1 MKESLK
7 KIEELKNQL
16 NAVKSELQNEFK
28 AELKKIFVDNPTLD
42 SIEMYLNNHE
52 FNDGGDTSFY
62 IGYEDLKI
70 VVEGEEVEREW
81 DNATKQYKPNPV
93 LESLIELFGAGMNHK
108 HHSDSVYI
116 YSSKTGYIGLAEG
129 LNFNK

>member
-16 NAVKSELQNEFK
+16 NTVKSELQKEFK

-42 SIEMYLNNHE
+42 SVEMYINNHE
-52 FNDGGDTSFY
+52 FNDGGATSFY

-81 DNATKQYKPNPV
+81 DNKTKEYVENPV
-93 LESLIELFGAGMNHK
+93 LESLIELFGDVQCIHEDLYGDEYEHL
-108 HHSDSVYI
+108 SITREDV
-116 YSSKTGYIGLAEG
+116 
-129 LNFNK
+129 LNY

>member
-16 NAVKSELQNEFK
+16 NTVKSELQKEFK

-42 SIEMYLNNHE
+42 SVEMYINNHE
-52 FNDGGDTSFY
+52 FNDGGATSFY

-81 DNATKQYKPNPV
+81 DNATKEYVENPV
-93 LESLIELFGAGMNHK
+93 LESLIELFGDIHCIHEDLYGDEYEHL
-108 HHSDSVYI
+108 SITREDV
-116 YSSKTGYIGLAEG
+116 
-129 LNFNK
+129 LNY

>member
-16 NAVKSELQNEFK
+16 NTVKSELQKEFK
-28 AELKKIFVDNPTLD
+28 AELKKIFVDNPKLD
-42 SIEMYLNNHE
+42 SIEMYVNNHE
-52 FNDGGDTSFY
+52 FNDGDATSFY

-81 DNATKQYKPNPV
+81 DNSTKEYKPNPV
-93 LESLIELFGAGMNHK
+93 LESLINLFGDTQCIHEDLYGDEWEHLSITREDVLK
-108 HHSDSVYI
+108 Y
-116 YSSKTGYIGLAEG
+116 
-129 LNFNK
+129 

>member
-16 NAVKSELQNEFK
+16 NTVKSELQKEFK

-52 FNDGGDTSFY
+52 FNDGGATSFY

-70 VVEGEEVEREW
+70 VVEGEEVERDW
-81 DNATKQYKPNPV
+81 DSETKEYKSNPV
-93 LESLIELFGAGMNHK
+93 LESLIELFGDVQCIHEDLYGDEYEHL
-108 HHSDSVYI
+108 SITREDV
-116 YSSKTGYIGLAEG
+116 
-129 LNFNK
+129 LNY

>member
-7 KIEELKNQL
+7 KIEELRNQL

-52 FNDGGDTSFY
+52 FNDGGATSFY

-81 DNATKQYKPNPV
+81 DNKTKEYVENPV
-93 LESLIELFGAGMNHK
+93 LESLIELFGDVHCIHEDLYGDEYEHLSITREDVIN
-108 HHSDSVYI
+108 Y
-116 YSSKTGYIGLAEG
+116 
-129 LNFNK
+129 

>member
-16 NAVKSELQNEFK
+16 NTVKSELQKEFK
-28 AELKKIFVDNPTLD
+28 AELKKIFVDNPKLD
-42 SIEMYLNNHE
+42 SIEMYVNNHE
-52 FNDGGDTSFY
+52 FNDGDATSFY

-81 DNATKQYKPNPV
+81 DRTTKTYTNP
-93 LESLIELFGAGMNHK
+93 LIESLIELFGDVHCIHEDLYGDEYEHL
-108 HHSDSVYI
+108 SITREDV
-116 YSSKTGYIGLAEG
+116 
-129 LNFNK
+129 LNY

>member
-28 AELKKIFVDNPTLD
+28 AELKKIFVDNPKLD
-42 SIEMYLNNHE
+42 SVEMYLNNHE
-52 FNDGGDTSFY
+52 FNDGDATSFY

-81 DNATKQYKPNPV
+81 DNATKEYNPNPV
-93 LESLIELFGAGMNHK
+93 LESLIELFGDVHCIHEDLYGDEYEHL
-108 HHSDSVYI
+108 SITREDV
-116 YSSKTGYIGLAEG
+116 
-129 LNFNK
+129 LNY

>member
-16 NAVKSELQNEFK
+16 NTVKSELQKEFK

-81 DNATKQYKPNPV
+81 DNSTKEYKPNPV
-93 LESLIELFGAGMNHK
+93 IESLFELFDDVQCIHEDLYGDEYEHLSITREDVLK
-108 HHSDSVYI
+108 Y
-116 YSSKTGYIGLAEG
+116 
-129 LNFNK
+129 

>member
-7 KIEELKNQL
+7 KIEELRNQL
-16 NAVKSELQNEFK
+16 NTVKSELQKEFK

-42 SIEMYLNNHE
+42 SVEMYINNHE
-52 FNDGGDTSFY
+52 FNDGGATSFY

-81 DNATKQYKPNPV
+81 DNKTKEYVENPL
-93 LESLIELFGAGMNHK
+93 LESLIELFGDVQCIHEDLYGDEYEHL
-108 HHSDSVYI
+108 SITREDV
-116 YSSKTGYIGLAEG
+116 
-129 LNFNK
+129 LNY

>member
-16 NAVKSELQNEFK
+16 NTVKSELQKEFK

-42 SIEMYLNNHE
+42 SVEMYINNHE
-52 FNDGGDTSFY
+52 FNDGGATSFY

-81 DNATKQYKPNPV
+81 DNKTKEYVENPV
-93 LESLIELFGAGMNHK
+93 LESLIELFGDVQCIHEDLYGDEYEHLSIIREEVLK
-108 HHSDSVYI
+108 
-116 YSSKTGYIGLAEG
+116 
-129 LNFNK
+129 F

>member
-16 NAVKSELQNEFK
+16 NAVKSELQKEFK
-28 AELKKIFVDNPTLD
+28 AKLKKIFVDNPTLD
-42 SIEMYLNNHE
+42 SVEMYINNHE
-52 FNDGGDTSFY
+52 FNDGDATLFY

-81 DNATKQYKPNPV
+81 DNKTKEYVENP
-93 LESLIELFGAGMNHK
+93 LIEPLIELFGDVQCIHEDLYGDEYEHLSITREEVLK
-108 HHSDSVYI
+108 
-116 YSSKTGYIGLAEG
+116 
-129 LNFNK
+129 F

>member
-52 FNDGGDTSFY
+52 FNDGDATSFY

-81 DNATKQYKPNPV
+81 DNATKEYNPNPV
-93 LESLIELFGAGMNHK
+93 LESLIELFGDVHCIHEDLYGDEYEHL
-108 HHSDSVYI
+108 SITREDV
-116 YSSKTGYIGLAEG
+116 
-129 LNFNK
+129 LNY

>member
-28 AELKKIFVDNPTLD
+28 SDLKKIFVDNPTLD
-42 SIEMYLNNHE
+42 SVEMYINNHE
-52 FNDGGDTSFY
+52 FNDGDATLFY

-81 DNATKQYKPNPV
+81 DDKTKEYVENPV
-93 LESLIELFGAGMNHK
+93 LESLIQLFDDTQCIHE
-108 HHSDSVYI
+108 DVYGDEYEHLSI
-116 YSSKTGYIGLAEG
+116 TREDVLKY
-129 LNFNK
+129 

>member
-7 KIEELKNQL
+7 KIEELNQQL
-16 NAVKSELQNEFK
+16 FSAKSELQKEFM

-52 FNDGGDTSFY
+52 FNDGDATSFY
-62 IGYEDLKI
+62 LGYEDLKI

-81 DNATKQYKPNPV
+81 DSATKEYMSNPV
-93 LESLIELFGAGMNHK
+93 IESLINLFGDTQCIHEDLYGDEWEHLSITREDVLK
-108 HHSDSVYI
+108 
-116 YSSKTGYIGLAEG
+116 
-129 LNFNK
+129 F

>member
-16 NAVKSELQNEFK
+16 NTVKSELQKEFK

-52 FNDGGDTSFY
+52 FNDGGATSFY

-81 DNATKQYKPNPV
+81 DNKTKEYVENPV
-93 LESLIELFGAGMNHK
+93 LESLIELFGDVHCIHEDLYGDEYEHLSITREEVLK
-108 HHSDSVYI
+108 
-116 YSSKTGYIGLAEG
+116 
-129 LNFNK
+129 F

>member
-16 NAVKSELQNEFK
+16 FSAKSELRKEFK

-52 FNDGGDTSFY
+52 FNDGGATSFY

-70 VVEGEEVEREW
+70 VVEGEEVERDW
-81 DNATKQYKPNPV
+81 DSETKEYKLNPV
-93 LESLIELFGAGMNHK
+93 IESLIQLFGDVQCIHEDLYGDEYEHL
-108 HHSDSVYI
+108 SITREDV
-116 YSSKTGYIGLAEG
+116 
-129 LNFNK
+129 LNY

>member
-16 NAVKSELQNEFK
+16 NTVKSELQKEFK
-28 AELKKIFVDNPTLD
+28 AELKKIFVANPTLD

-52 FNDGGDTSFY
+52 FNDGGATSFY

-70 VVEGEEVEREW
+70 VVEGEEVERDW
-81 DNATKQYKPNPV
+81 DSETKEYKSNPV
-93 LESLIELFGAGMNHK
+93 IESLIQLFGDVQCIHEDLYGDEYEHL
-108 HHSDSVYI
+108 SITREDV
-116 YSSKTGYIGLAEG
+116 
-129 LNFNK
+129 LNY

>member
-16 NAVKSELQNEFK
+16 NAVKSELQKEFK

-42 SIEMYLNNHE
+42 SVEMYINNHE
-52 FNDGGDTSFY
+52 FNDGGATSFY

-81 DNATKQYKPNPV
+81 DNKTKEYVENPV
-93 LESLIELFGAGMNHK
+93 LESLIELFGDVQCIHEDLYGDEYEHLSIIREEVLK
-108 HHSDSVYI
+108 
-116 YSSKTGYIGLAEG
+116 
-129 LNFNK
+129 F

>member
-52 FNDGGDTSFY
+52 FNDGDATSFD
-62 IGYEDLKI
+62 IGYEDMRLVI
-70 VVEGEEVEREW
+70 EGEEVEREW
-81 DNATKQYKPNPV
+81 DNKTKEYKSNPV
-93 LESLIELFGAGMNHK
+93 LESLIELFDDTQCIHEDLYG
-108 HHSDSVYI
+108 D
-116 YSSKTGYIGLAEG
+116 GYEHLSITREEVLK
-129 LNFNK
+129 F

>member
-1 MKESLK
+1 MKSSLK
-7 KIEELKNQL
+7 KIEELNEQL
-16 NAVKSELQNEFK
+16 RAVKTELQNEFK

-52 FNDGGDTSFY
+52 FNDGGATSFY

-81 DNATKQYKPNPV
+81 DNATKEYKPNPV
-93 LESLIELFGAGMNHK
+93 LESLIELFGDTQCIHEDLYGDEYEHL
-108 HHSDSVYI
+108 SITREDV
-116 YSSKTGYIGLAEG
+116 
-129 LNFNK
+129 LNY

>member
-16 NAVKSELQNEFK
+16 NTVKSELQKEFK

-52 FNDGGDTSFY
+52 FNDGDATSFY
-62 IGYEDLKI
+62 IGYEDMNLMI
-70 VVEGEEVEREW
+70 DGEEVEREW

-93 LESLIELFGAGMNHK
+93 LESLIELFGDVHCIHEDLYGDEYEHLSITREEVLK
-108 HHSDSVYI
+108 
-116 YSSKTGYIGLAEG
+116 
-129 LNFNK
+129 F